1 MQRKIRVLVG
11 KPGLD
16 GHDRGAKVVAAA
28 LRDAGMEVIY
38 TGLHQTP
45 EQIVEAAVQED
56 VDVVALS
63 VLSGA
68 HMTLFPDILALM
80 QSRGIG
86 DRLLTGGGIIPNDD
100 MNTLLERGVGRLFGP
115 GTNTQDI
122 AHYIR
127 DWYAGIHGADALAP
141 LPPPPARP
149 EPMVRSGDR
158 PVAAPAA
165 DRHHAGVAVP
175 AKQKPAKR
183 AAAKAAPKQ
192 AAKQAVKQAVK
203 QAAKKSAKKA
213 AKQAVKQAVKRTPKK
228 TTKRAAKQ
236 TARQPA
242 KQAPKRTPVKVAKS
256 VVKQAA
262 KKSAR
267 KAARRPAAPRGKK

>member
-45 EQIVEAAVQED
+45 DQIVEAAVQED

-68 HMTLFPDILALM
+68 HMTLFPEIMRLM
-80 QSRGIG
+80 KGRGIG
-86 DRLLTGGGIIPNDD
+86 DRLLTGGGIIPNED
-100 MNTLLERGVGRLFGP
+100 MSTLAQQGIGRLFGP

-122 AHYIR
+122 VGYIR
-127 DWYAGIHGADALAP
+127 EWYAGVNGDDALPP

-149 EPMVRSGDR
+149 EPIVTPHDR
-158 PVAAPAA
+158 PAPL
-165 DRHHAGVAVP
+165 P
-175 AKQKPAKR
+175 ARP
-183 AAAKAAPKQ
+183 AAKAAPAKVASGKSARKKA
-192 AAKQAVKQAVK
+192 AAKRPAKKSVAKKAAK
-203 QAAKKSAKKA
+203 KATKKSAKKSAKA
-213 AKQAVKQAVKRTPKK
+213 PARSAVRK
-228 TTKRAAKQ
+228 
-236 TARQPA
+236 PA
-242 KQAPKRTPVKVAKS
+242 
-256 VVKQAA
+256 
-262 KKSAR
+262 
-267 KAARRPAAPRGKK
+267 GKK

>member
-56 VDVVALS
+56 VNVVALS

-68 HMTLFPDILALM
+68 HMTLFPEIMRLM
-80 QSRGIG
+80 KDRGIG

-100 MNTLLERGVGRLFGP
+100 MGTLSQQGIGRLFGP
-115 GTNTQDI
+115 GTNRQDI
-122 AHYIR
+122 VGYIR
-127 DWYAGIHGADALAP
+127 EWYANVHGADALPP

-149 EPMVRSGDR
+149 EPMVAPLDR
-158 PVAAPAA
+158 PSPAPARKRSSVKVA
-165 DRHHAGVAVP
+165 PMKAGPGKAVASKPVP
-175 AKQKPAKR
+175 R
-183 AAAKAAPKQ
+183 AAAKP
-192 AAKQAVKQAVK
+192 AK
-203 QAAKKSAKKA
+203 KKA
-213 AKQAVKQAVKRTPKK
+213 AKKAVKKATKK
-228 TTKRAAKQ
+228 TAPKAAKSP
-236 TARQPA
+236 ARKPA
-242 KQAPKRTPVKVAKS
+242 RASRP
-256 VVKQAA
+256 
-262 KKSAR
+262 SAR
-267 KAARRPAAPRGKK
+267 GAARKPAGKK

>member
-45 EQIVEAAVQED
+45 EQVVEAGVQED

-68 HMTLFPDILALM
+68 HMTLFPEILELM
-80 QSRGIG
+80 RARGIG

-100 MNTLLERGVGRLFGP
+100 MAALGALGVGRLFGP

-122 AHYIR
+122 VGYIR
-127 DWYAGIHGADALAP
+127 EWYANVHGSDALPP

-149 EPMVRSGDR
+149 EPMVAPLDR
-158 PVAAPAA
+158 PSPAPARKRA
-165 DRHHAGVAVP
+165 AVKVAPMKAGPGKA
-175 AKQKPAKR
+175 AAKPAKR
-183 AAAKAAPKQ
+183 NVAKKAAKKT
-192 AAKQAVKQAVK
+192 AKKATK
-203 QAAKKSAKKA
+203 QAAKK
-213 AKQAVKQAVKRTPKK
+213 AVKKP
-228 TTKRAAKQ
+228 
-236 TARQPA
+236 AR
-242 KQAPKRTPVKVAKS
+242 
-256 VVKQAA
+256 QAA
-262 KKSAR
+262 KAPARKPAKASRPSAR
-267 KAARRPAAPRGKK
+267 GAARKPAGKK

>member
-68 HMTLFPDILALM
+68 HMTLFPEVMRLM
-80 QSRGIG
+80 LDRGIG

-100 MNTLLERGVGRLFGP
+100 MSTLSLQGVGRLFGP

-122 AHYIR
+122 VGYIR
-127 DWYAGIHGADALAP
+127 EWYAGMHGSGALPP
-141 LPPPPARP
+141 LPPPPSRP
-149 EPMVRSGDR
+149 EPMVTRAEQLLPKPARASAPAPAKPAAR
-158 PVAAPAA
+158 KAAPSQAPGRAA
-165 DRHHAGVAVP
+165 RSRAPKKAAVRTAAP
-175 AKQKPAKR
+175 RKAARKPAK
-183 AAAKAAPKQ
+183 
-192 AAKQAVKQAVK
+192 
-203 QAAKKSAKKA
+203 
-213 AKQAVKQAVKRTPKK
+213 
-228 TTKRAAKQ
+228 
-236 TARQPA
+236 
-242 KQAPKRTPVKVAKS
+242 PVT
-256 VVKQAA
+256 
-262 KKSAR
+262 R
-267 KAARRPAAPRGKK
+267 KAARRPAGKK

>member
-68 HMTLFPDILALM
+68 HMTLFPEVLGM
-80 QSRGIG
+80 MRSRGIG

-100 MNTLLERGVGRLFGP
+100 MTTLLTEGVGMLFGP

-122 AHYIR
+122 VQYIR
-127 DWYAGIHGADALAP
+127 EWYAGVHGIDALP
-141 LPPPPARP
+141 PMPPPPARP
-149 EPMVRSGDR
+149 EPVVGSGAR
-158 PVAAPAA
+158 PVPVPSAP
-165 DRHHAGVAVP
+165 RT
-175 AKQKPAKR
+175 
-183 AAAKAAPKQ
+183 AAKP
-192 AAKQAVKQAVK
+192 
-203 QAAKKSAKKA
+203 
-213 AKQAVKQAVKRTPKK
+213 
-228 TTKRAAKQ
+228 
-236 TARQPA
+236 
-242 KQAPKRTPVKVAKS
+242 
-256 VVKQAA
+256 
-262 KKSAR
+262 AR
-267 KAARRPAAPRGKK
+267 KAARKTAPAKAKGKSKPVKAKPKASPAKSKPKAKPKAKPAPGKRMAAKPARKVAKKKSGRR

>member
-45 EQIVEAAVQED
+45 EQVVDAAVQED

-68 HMTLFPDILALM
+68 HMTLFPEILELM
-80 QSRGIG
+80 RARGIG

-100 MNTLLERGVGRLFGP
+100 MTALAGLGVGRLFGP

-122 AHYIR
+122 VGYIR
-127 DWYAGIHGADALAP
+127 SWYAGVHGEAALPP
-141 LPPPPARP
+141 LPPPPSRP
-149 EPMVRSGDR
+149 EPMVGAGERPTPRPAGPRAVATARTARTRSASR
-158 PVAAPAA
+158 A
-165 DRHHAGVAVP
+165 
-175 AKQKPAKR
+175 KPARRSR
-183 AAAKAAPKQ
+183 AAAKPAKKRASANGTRAKAAAPKRRTR
-192 AAKQAVKQAVK
+192 
-203 QAAKKSAKKA
+203 STGR
-213 AKQAVKQAVKRTPKK
+213 KR
-228 TTKRAAKQ
+228 
-236 TARQPA
+236 
-242 KQAPKRTPVKVAKS
+242 
-256 VVKQAA
+256 
-262 KKSAR
+262 
-267 KAARRPAAPRGKK
+267 G

>member
-56 VDVVALS
+56 VNVVALS

-68 HMTLFPDILALM
+68 HMTLFPEIMRLM
-80 QSRGIG
+80 KDRGIG

-100 MNTLLERGVGRLFGP
+100 MGTLSQQGIGRLFGP

-122 AHYIR
+122 VGYIR
-127 DWYAGIHGADALAP
+127 EWYANVHGADALPP

-149 EPMVRSGDR
+149 EPMVAPLDR
-158 PVAAPAA
+158 PSPAPARKRSA
-165 DRHHAGVAVP
+165 VKVAPMKAGPGKAVAS
-175 AKQKPAKR
+175 KPAPR
-183 AAAKAAPKQ
+183 AAAKP
-192 AAKQAVKQAVK
+192 AKHKA
-203 QAAKKSAKKA
+203 AKKA
-213 AKQAVKQAVKRTPKK
+213 AK
-228 TTKRAAKQ
+228 
-236 TARQPA
+236 PA
-242 KQAPKRTPVKVAKS
+242 SKPA
-256 VVKQAA
+256 
-262 KKSAR
+262 AR
-267 KAARRPAAPRGKK
+267 KATKKAAPKAAKSPARKPAKASRPSARGAARKPAGKK